1 LLGRRI
7 GDTKVEEKRLRE
19 RAILRVVCSGRQ
31 RQTGPK
37 KTRVE
42 RLFFF
47 APVVNRT
54 DNNERKK
61 MCTSM
66 KGELFNI
73 YRTGRPVSMST
84 DTMREVQLGCQAL
97 SATKVFVEASEQPLA
112 KTEARRV
119 RRVSAGWRDPS
130 SGRRS
135 GVPPVP
141 PAAGLRLTKWT
152 STGESIQGSS
162 RETDPP
168 SLRTTQCESAISI

>member
-84 DTMREVQLGCQAL
+84 DTMREVQLACQAL
-97 SATKVFVEASEQPLA
+97 SATKVFVEASERAVQRSGDHGHG
-112 KTEARRV
+112 TRTH
-119 RRVSAGWRDPS
+119 
-130 SGRRS
+130 SGRAGSRTQRS
-135 GVPPVP
+135 
-141 PAAGLRLTKWT
+141 
-152 STGESIQGSS
+152 
-162 RETDPP
+162 
-168 SLRTTQCESAISI
+168 